1 MSNLM
6 VYEITDQDESTKSK
20 IYSYVRP
27 FVPSNIKEGVA
38 LGISAATGFASI
50 RFASIAVGAYAVYKE
65 SQAKAKKIGRDVLEK
80 RFVNAKDNNW
90 VDSQYYIQHPKR
102 KRANYLIEADSFIQY
117 IEDERIGEILDYLMR
132 KGRFNQIKI
141 TSNNK
146 NGFKGKAEAG
156 DFSIPFLNGEK
167 SETETID
174 VNFKVEAKEKTDIIQ
189 EVVFTCDKLPVY
201 NPSEKVDYVW
211 IDSFKKL
218 KALVEGS
225 KGDSTSEIK
234 VTEKFVNDFSVD
246 ASLSAMI
253 KLDFNIETD
262 KSYDM
267 TIEAKRTTLAK
278 GRNGHNKYFRK
289 KPHNEKTT

>member
-27 FVPSNIKEGVA
+27 FVPSNIKEGVV
-38 LGISAATGFASI
+38 LGLSAATGIASI
-50 RFASIAVGAYAVYKE
+50 RIASIAVGAYAVYKE
-65 SQAKAKKIGRDVLEK
+65 SQAKAKKIRRDVLEN

-117 IEDERIGEILDYLMR
+117 IEDERIGEILDYLRR

-141 TSNNK
+141 TSKNK
-146 NGFKGKAEAG
+146 NGFKGKAKAG
-156 DFSIPFLNGEK
+156 NFSIPFLNKEKGEEEK
-167 SETETID
+167 ID
-174 VNFKVEAKEKTDIIQ
+174 VNVEVEAKEKTEIITKI
-189 EVVFTCDKLPVY
+189 VYTCDKLPTY
-201 NPSEKVDYVW
+201 DPTEKVDYVW

-218 KALVEGS
+218 KALVEGC

-234 VTEKFVNDFSVD
+234 VTEKFVNDFTID
-246 ASLSAMI
+246 ASFSAMI

-267 TIEAKRTTLAK
+267 IIEAKRTSLTK
-278 GRNGHNKYFRK
+278 RRNRNNKNFRK
-289 KPHNEKTT
+289 KPHNEKNT